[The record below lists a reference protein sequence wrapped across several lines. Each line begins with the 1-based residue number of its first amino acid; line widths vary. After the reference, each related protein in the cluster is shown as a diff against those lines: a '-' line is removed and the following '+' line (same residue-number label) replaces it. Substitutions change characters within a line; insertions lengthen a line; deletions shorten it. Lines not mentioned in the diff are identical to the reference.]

1 MCPRHQNGDHY
12 NIIPECSKAPSC
24 LFSPVKGSPMS
35 VMYKQEFKQHL
46 MASNDQLHFASMVY
60 SAEAYLPQGS
70 EPTKVAL
77 ETR

>member
-1 MCPRHQNGDHY
+1 MCPRYQSGDYY

-24 LFSPVKGSPMS
+24 FFSPVKGSPMF
-35 VMYKQEFKQHL
+35 VMYKQKFKQCL
-46 MASNDQLHFASMVY
+46 MASNDQLQSASMVY
-60 SAEAYLPQGS
+60 SAEAYLLQGS